1 MISSLFLTATNH
13 LLAQAGW
20 ARQRLQPHAG
30 RTARLVLSPV
40 AEIDFSV
47 ANDGQLAEWSGEEAP
62 EVSLRLAVADLPR
75 LLVDGLET
83 AMRHVRIEGNAEF
96 AEALGFVFRH
106 LRWDAEEDLSR
117 LFGDIAAHR
126 LVEGGRKVVD
136 EGRRSLERA
145 SGNVAEYLTEEST
158 LLVPR
163 KALPAFAEEVVALR
177 DAVARLD
184 KRVARLERR
193 R

>member
-1 MISSLFLTATNH
+1 MLSSLFLSATNH

-184 KRVARLERR
+184 KRVARLEKRR
-193 R
+193 